1 MTYPFYMTA
10 ETKAKLEDLSRISG
24 QRYDSMNVAA
34 LCAASMLVERMCD
47 LSFPPEL
54 AARLAL
60 QCGALQLEQDFDL
73 FAGAVS
79 GSFSL
84 SHRSISDTDEAFAT
98 LRPGGMAILRTPGM
112 GTGRYAVLCPSDDSQ
127 VWLLDP
133 SYQRGRGIPRT
144 QKRAL
149 RQQNEYLTMPF
160 DIFTQLYMNADTV
173 FHLYTARPLA

>member
-24 QRYDSMNVAA
+24 QRYDSMNAAA

-79 GSFSL
+79 GSFPCHTAASATPTK
-84 SHRSISDTDEAFAT
+84 RSRRSAPVGW
-98 LRPGGMAILRTPGM
+98 R
-112 GTGRYAVLCPSDDSQ
+112 S
-127 VWLLDP
+127 
-133 SYQRGRGIPRT
+133 
-144 QKRAL
+144 
-149 RQQNEYLTMPF
+149 
-160 DIFTQLYMNADTV
+160 
-173 FHLYTARPLA
+173 